1 MNKKKAACGG
11 ECAAKESLATP
22 TVRAL
27 ADMAAR
33 ALSPVPR

>member
-1 MNKKKAACGG
+1 MNSEIDQNA
-11 ECAAKESLATP
+11 ECAAKASLATP